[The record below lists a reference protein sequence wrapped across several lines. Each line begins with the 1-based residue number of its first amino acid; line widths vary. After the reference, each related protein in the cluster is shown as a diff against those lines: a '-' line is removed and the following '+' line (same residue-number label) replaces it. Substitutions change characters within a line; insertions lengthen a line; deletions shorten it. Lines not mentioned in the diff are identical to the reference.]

1 MNIRGIRTK
10 RGGKI
15 NINSVTRMLHNRK
28 YIVEFKYRDIIQ
40 PNGSLTVFFV
50 SNSLYL
56 SDGVFERM
64 KS

>member
-40 PNGSLTVFFV
+40 PNGSLTVFLFQIPYICLTGY
-50 SNSLYL
+50 SN
-56 SDGVFERM
+56 E
-64 KS
+64 